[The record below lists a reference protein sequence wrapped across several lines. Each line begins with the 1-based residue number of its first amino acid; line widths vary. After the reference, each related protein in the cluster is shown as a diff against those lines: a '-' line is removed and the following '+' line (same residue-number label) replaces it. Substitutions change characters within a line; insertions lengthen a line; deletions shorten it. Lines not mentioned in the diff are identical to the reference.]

1 MTFFAFFFAFLTHAG
16 YSDLKTICLLG
27 AKKFACRMIWS
38 IELDANELEV

>member
-1 MTFFAFFFAFLTHAG
+1 MGMTFFAFFFAFL
-16 YSDLKTICLLG
+16 DLKTICLLG